1 MVLQKITEISMEGA
15 SKQQDSLKENDNRK
29 NILKMR
35 KIQLKFFR
43 MRKESLGNLTLTG
56 HSEVNSE
63 DIASHLPGELVRM
76 DRQMEEGLTKG
87 RKKMLRAPK
96 DRKLW
101 RNMIAHVL
109 KEPGTQKKKAKLL
122 MFLVHYTR
130 IKLIIKLFVTS

>member
-1 MVLQKITEISMEGA
+1 MEGA

-87 RKKMLRAPK
+87 RKKC
-96 DRKLW
+96 
-101 RNMIAHVL
+101 
-109 KEPGTQKKKAKLL
+109 
-122 MFLVHYTR
+122 
-130 IKLIIKLFVTS
+130 